1 MPSVATASPKSGSEV
16 SQIVDPEITLES
28 RRCIRI
34 TNVLTGNTWER
45 ELDPRAR
52 WDQAYLRAVL
62 ENDRTPGKFE
72 IEMEEQDT
80 VTAEFEGENGMERIA
95 LWTMEELNRMNKPR
109 LDEIGRQWNVKSSK
123 ITTLKLAIME
133 AQNKL
138 VEEAKL
144 ENIPGQKKNKR

>member
-1 MPSVATASPKSGSEV
+1 MPSIATAPQKSGSEI
-16 SQIVDPEITLES
+16 SQIVDPEITLEA

-45 ELDPRAR
+45 QLDPRAR

-62 ENDRTPGKFE
+62 TNDRTPGAFE
-72 IEMEEQDT
+72 LEMEEVDT

-95 LWTMEELNRMNKPR
+95 LFTMEELNRMNKPR
-109 LDEIGRQWNVKSSK
+109 LDEIGRQWGVKSSK
-123 ITTLKLAIME
+123 ITTLKLGIME
-133 AQNKL
+133 AQNQL

-144 ENIPGQKKNKR
+144 ENVPGYKKKTG

>member
-1 MPSVATASPKSGSEV
+1 MSSVLSNPKSGSEV
-16 SQIVDPEITLES
+16 SQIVDPEVSMEA

-34 TNVLTGNTWER
+34 TNVTTGNSWER
-45 ELDPRAR
+45 SLDPRAR
-52 WDQAYLRAVL
+52 WDQAYLRAML

-72 IEMEEQDT
+72 VEMEEVDT

-95 LWTMEELNRMNKPR
+95 LFTMEELNRMNKPR
-109 LDEIGRQWNVKSSK
+109 LDEIGRQWGVKSSK
-123 ITTLKLAIME
+123 ITTLKLGIME

-144 ENIPGQKKNKR
+144 ENVPGYKKKKG